1 MGRLPIGI
9 IALLI
14 VSILIYFGM
23 AQRVLDRL
31 RLSDKAAL
39 GIIAAL
45 IIGGFI
51 NIPLPRG
58 PRLEASLNVGGGIV
72 PLLLSGYLITT
83 SGSAKEKLRAFLGI
97 VVTAVAV
104 YLTGKLVGADPET
117 MVADPL
123 YIYPLVGGVV
133 AYLTGRS
140 RRSAFVAATM
150 GILLVDFVTYF
161 YLLLTRTPG
170 SVLIGGGG
178 AFDAVVIAGLLA
190 VLLAEFIGETREWL
204 QGGPQAR
211 RAPAL
216 LKHLRPIQQGNEPA
230 RGREYDPEG
239 GEESAKE
246 SQKRG

>member
-14 VSILIYFGM
+14 ISVLIYFGM

-45 IIGGFI
+45 IVGGFI

-58 PRLEASLNVGGGIV
+58 PRLEASLNVGGGLV
-72 PLLLSGYLITT
+72 PLLLSGYLIMT
-83 SGSAKEKLRAFLGI
+83 SGSAKEKLRAFFGI
-97 VVTAVAV
+97 VATAVAV

-117 MVADPL
+117 MFVDPL

-140 RRSAFVAATM
+140 RRSAFVAGTM
-150 GILLVDFVTYF
+150 GILLVDLITYF
-161 YLLLTRTPG
+161 YLLSTRTPG

-178 AFDAVVIAGLLA
+178 AFDAIVIAGLLA
-190 VLLAEFIGETREWL
+190 VLLAEFIGETREWF

-216 LKHLRPIQQGNEPA
+216 LKQLRSIQKGNKSTNDWEH
-230 RGREYDPEG
+230 DTEG
-239 GEESAKE
+239 GGESAKE
-246 SQKRG
+246 GQKR